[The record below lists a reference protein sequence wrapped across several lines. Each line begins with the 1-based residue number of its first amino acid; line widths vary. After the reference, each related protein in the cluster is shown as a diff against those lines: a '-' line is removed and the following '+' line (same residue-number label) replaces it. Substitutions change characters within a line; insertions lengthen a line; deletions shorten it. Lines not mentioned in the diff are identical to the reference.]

1 MSLNKH
7 HKDEIDYYTDFESL
21 EVDMEKQH
29 DELLHLSDDEQD
41 DHVNI
46 QEWCQDLEAIE
57 SLDSLD
63 EQFNYMEI

>member
-1 MSLNKH
+1 MSLDKENIDCKELNFNE
-7 HKDEIDYYTDFESL
+7 DETLDLS
-21 EVDMEKQH
+21 
-29 DELLHLSDDEQD
+29 SDDEQN

-63 EQFNYMEI
+63 DNFNYMEI

>member
-1 MSLNKH
+1 MSLNKENIDC
-7 HKDEIDYYTDFESL
+7 KKLNFNEDETLDLS
-21 EVDMEKQH
+21 
-29 DELLHLSDDEQD
+29 SDDEQN

-46 QEWCQDLEAIE
+46 QAWCQDLEVIE

>member
-1 MSLNKH
+1 
-7 HKDEIDYYTDFESL
+7 
-21 EVDMEKQH
+21 MEKHH

-57 SLDSLD
+57 SLESLD
-63 EQFNYMEI
+63 DNFNYMEI